1 MPAICEFILLK
12 LCAKSKHMHLLY
24 GFIPFF
30 SQNSR
35 FRAMDPSL
43 VEVLLI
49 IALDSPPWGQ
59 YDVQP
64 LIHFMASSQRR
75 TPFQPT
81 G

>member
-1 MPAICEFILLK
+1 
-12 LCAKSKHMHLLY
+12 
-24 GFIPFF
+24 
-30 SQNSR
+30 
-35 FRAMDPSL
+35 MDPSL